1 MVLVRHDD
9 RGQLVVADTDRVQEA
24 TQRRRRQSCIDED
37 ACPLGADEKS
47 VPLTAAAET
56 EHFHVSVSE
65 QRATDPNERRSFLDS
80 DVEIVRHAHGKLRER
95 VLETFLELIAQLPQC
110 AEDWPDKFAFWYERC
125 DRHQAANVQMW
136 FREPQSEKFS
146 SLSRSTTVFLF
157 LAGDIHL
164 NQDRKAAAN
173 ARSSFVQFLDESCT
187 VNGMDQSEELD
198 GMSNLVG
205 LQIADE
211 MKLRIRWKRVF
222 TELSLCLLNAVF
234 PEKA

>member
-1 MVLVRHDD
+1 
-9 RGQLVVADTDRVQEA
+9 
-24 TQRRRRQSCIDED
+24 
-37 ACPLGADEKS
+37 
-47 VPLTAAAET
+47 
-56 EHFHVSVSE
+56 
-65 QRATDPNERRSFLDS
+65 
-80 DVEIVRHAHGKLRER
+80 
-95 VLETFLELIAQLPQC
+95 
-110 AEDWPDKFAFWYERC
+110 
-125 DRHQAANVQMW
+125 
-136 FREPQSEKFS
+136 
-146 SLSRSTTVFLF
+146 VFLF